1 MDLKLLLQYPKAV
14 QVLLAALQK
23 SPASLPKL
31 EKLLPPEI
39 PAAALLSA
47 MEQAGF
53 LTKTGSRYVL
63 QQEALEQMQQ
73 FLQLYAAVQNQQAE
87 QDFTHFLAAQR
98 EAETQHAMLVT
109 ELAFFES
116 VVSGNSDTVHLLYT
130 PLGGKGY
137 GELSRDPL
145 RNLKYHLV
153 ITISMLTRYCIQG
166 GMPQEEAFN
175 LSDLY
180 IQRTDTA
187 VSEAQIHVLHYQ
199 AIQDFTGKMRRL
211 QDNTRYSPLV
221 LKAMDYISIHLH
233 SRIFLQDVADA
244 AAVSAPHLSRL
255 FQAEVHLS
263 ISEYIAIKK
272 VEAAKNLL
280 QYTEHKIGRASCRL
294 SFSSQSYFIKVFQK
308 YVGMTPKEYR
318 KQFRD
323 STHF

>member
-255 FQAEVHLS
+255 FQAEVDLS

-280 QYTEHKIGRASCRL
+280 QYTEHTAASISSLL

>member
-280 QYTEHKIGRASCRL
+280 Q
-294 SFSSQSYFIKVFQK
+294 
-308 YVGMTPKEYR
+308 
-318 KQFRD
+318 
-323 STHF
+323 

>member
-63 QQEALEQMQQ
+63 QQETLEQMQQ

-211 QDNTRYSPLV
+211 QDN
-221 LKAMDYISIHLH
+221 
-233 SRIFLQDVADA
+233 A

-280 QYTEHKIGRASCRL
+280 QYTEHTAASISSLL

-318 KQFRD
+318 KQFHD

>member
-23 SPASLPKL
+23 ALLLCRNWKNCCRRKSLLRHCSPTWNRQGFSPK
-31 EKLLPPEI
+31 
-39 PAAALLSA
+39 PAADMFCSRKHWSRCSSFCSYTPLCRTNRQNRLHPFSRRP
-47 MEQAGF
+47 
-53 LTKTGSRYVL
+53 TGGRNTACNACHRTRL
-63 QQEALEQMQQ
+63 
-73 FLQLYAAVQNQQAE
+73 
-87 QDFTHFLAAQR
+87 
-98 EAETQHAMLVT
+98 
-109 ELAFFES
+109 FES

-233 SRIFLQDVADA
+233 SRIF
-244 AAVSAPHLSRL
+244 
-255 FQAEVHLS
+255 
-263 ISEYIAIKK
+263 
-272 VEAAKNLL
+272 
-280 QYTEHKIGRASCRL
+280 
-294 SFSSQSYFIKVFQK
+294 
-308 YVGMTPKEYR
+308 YR
-318 KQFRD
+318 TLPMLPQ
-323 STHF
+323 

>member
-1 MDLKLLLQYPKAV
+1 
-14 QVLLAALQK
+14 
-23 SPASLPKL
+23 
-31 EKLLPPEI
+31 
-39 PAAALLSA
+39 
-47 MEQAGF
+47 
-53 LTKTGSRYVL
+53 
-63 QQEALEQMQQ
+63 MQQ

-233 SRIFLQDVADA
+233 SRIFLQDIADA

-280 QYTEHKIGRASCRL
+280 QYTEHTAASISSLL